1 MYFLWRTRGA
11 RGPGF
16 WAECQ
21 EPVLGSVEEQIQ
33 TGILYR
39 RLSREELIDAT
50 RGLTSATIEELELRF
65 GPYGQSGAGDR
76 LTVRAGLWRVAEN
89 LARMAADKT

>member
-1 MYFLWRTRGA
+1 MYFLWRTRGPIPP
-11 RGPGF
+11 RF
-16 WAECQ
+16 WEECQ

-50 RGLTSATIEELELRF
+50 RGLTARTIDELELRF
-65 GPYGQSGAGDR
+65 GPHGHSGAGDR
-76 LTVRAGLWRVAEN
+76 GTIRAGLFRVTEN
-89 LARMAADKT
+89 LARMAADKS